1 MGIDMS
7 VYGPDTV
14 VNKQSGKLFAKG
26 MLSPFCREGRYYWRI
41 PDSLLDRDWLLVCRI
56 EAAAAGNRSRNDGY
70 AGDQVNT
77 ALYRFEKKND
87 KQLYL
92 R

>member
-1 MGIDMS
+1 M
-7 VYGPDTV
+7 
-14 VNKQSGKLFAKG
+14 
-26 MLSPFCREGRYYWRI
+26 
-41 PDSLLDRDWLLVCRI
+41 CRI

-87 KQLYL
+87 KQLYFGEL
-92 R
+92 E